1 MANFP
6 AYPMTGY
13 QPTMYQPAYQP
24 AYQQPA
30 CQPAQQPPQSGLSG
44 RMVTSR
50 EEALGVP
57 VDFMGGLM
65 VFPDV
70 GHRAIYTKLFNGQTG
85 QTDFAEYRRID
96 RPEAKPDQPEAYAL
110 ESDVK
115 ALRDQVAELTDKLN
129 ALRTSRRAQKEEA
142 DDAE

>member
-6 AYPMTGY
+6 PYQMPQPPMYQAAY
-13 QPTMYQPAYQP
+13 QQPAYQP
-24 AYQQPA
+24 AQQA
-30 CQPAQQPPQSGLSG
+30 QSGLSG

-115 ALRDQVAELTDKLN
+115 ALRDQVAELTGQID
-129 ALRTSRRAQKEEA
+129 ALKTRRRAQKEAA
-142 DDAE
+142 DE

>member
-30 CQPAQQPPQSGLSG
+30 CQPAQQPPQNGLSG

-65 VFPDV
+65 IFPDV
-70 GHRAIYTKLFNGQTG
+70 SHGAIYTKLFNSQTG
-85 QTDFAEYRRID
+85 QTDFAEYRRVA
-96 RPEAKPDQPEAYAL
+96 RPEPKTEAPEAYAL
-110 ESDVK
+110 ESDVQ
-115 ALRDQVAELTDKLN
+115 ALRDKVAELTGQID
-129 ALRTSRRAQKEEA
+129 ALKTRRRAQKEAAA
-142 DDAE
+142 DE

>member
-1 MANFP
+1 
-6 AYPMTGY
+6 
-13 QPTMYQPAYQP
+13 
-24 AYQQPA
+24 
-30 CQPAQQPPQSGLSG
+30 
-44 RMVTSR
+44 
-50 EEALGVP
+50 
-57 VDFMGGLM
+57 M

-129 ALRTSRRAQKEEA
+129 ALRTSRRAQKEAA

>member
-6 AYPMTGY
+6 PYQMPQTY
-13 QPTMYQPAYQP
+13 QPPMYQAAYQQPAYQP
-24 AYQQPA
+24 AQQA
-30 CQPAQQPPQSGLSG
+30 QSGLSG

-65 VFPDV
+65 VLPDV

-115 ALRDQVAELTDKLN
+115 ALRDQVAELTGQID
-129 ALRTSRRAQKEEA
+129 ALKTRRRAKKEAAA
-142 DDAE
+142 DE